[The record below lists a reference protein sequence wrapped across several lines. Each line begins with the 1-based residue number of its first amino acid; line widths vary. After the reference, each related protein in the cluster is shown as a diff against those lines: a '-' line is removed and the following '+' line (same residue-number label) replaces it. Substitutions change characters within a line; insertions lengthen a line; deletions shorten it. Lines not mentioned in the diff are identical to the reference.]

1 MINIKVVSKDSHN
14 VLSET
19 TTQDTLSL
27 VEPSVVILNVSKES
41 IASIKADGLDAVVQL
56 NDGQTITIKDF
67 FAADN
72 TLVLGDGDKLLWV
85 QFTDDTG
92 AFLNEV
98 VYNPLSE
105 IKPLLYK
112 DGVPAWAW
120 IPPLAALGALN
131 FDKSIKSSNDKHDT
145 TLESAEKAV
154 KDAVDAYQKAKDK
167 LDAAL
172 KDGLITPTEKAEIEN
187 AIAEAEKAKQEA
199 NDKLNAL
206 ADGEQKNDLEQQLN
220 ALPEL
225 KVPPINDKNE
235 NGIADDID
243 AALDDAEQAVKDA
256 QDKYDA
262 LEKEIEGKG
271 GIINPEDKAALDKSK
286 EELDAAIKEAEDL
299 VNALPDQPASVQ
311 DKKDQL
317 TEDLNN
323 LKTPGITVPE
333 VNDQDGNGIDDSVE
347 AAIDD
352 AEQAV
357 KDAQDKYDALEKE
370 IEGKGGIINPEDKAA
385 LDKSKEELD
394 AAIKDA
400 EDLVNALPDQPASVQ
415 DKKDQLTNDLNNLKT
430 PGITVP
436 EVNDTDSDGTID
448 SSVAAATAAVEA
460 AEEAEQDLID
470 AIADKGG
477 IINPDDKAEL
487 DALKAAVDTAKGIA
501 QGLVDALPDSESAK
515 QTELQGRLDGL
526 TTTVPGV
533 NDTDSDGTIDSSV
546 AAATAAVEAAEEAEQ
561 KLIDA
566 IAGKGGVI
574 NPADKLELDALK
586 DLVDTA
592 KGTAQTLVN
601 ALPDSESA
609 KQTELQGRLD
619 GLTTTVPG
627 VNDTDSDGTI
637 DSSVAAATAAVEA
650 AEEAEQK
657 G

>member
-501 QGLVDALPDSESAK
+501 QGLVDALPASESAK
-515 QTELQGRLDGL
+515 QTEL
-526 TTTVPGV
+526 
-533 NDTDSDGTIDSSV
+533 
-546 AAATAAVEAAEEAEQ
+546 
-561 KLIDA
+561 
-566 IAGKGGVI
+566 
-574 NPADKLELDALK
+574 
-586 DLVDTA
+586 
-592 KGTAQTLVN
+592 
-601 ALPDSESA
+601 
-609 KQTELQGRLD
+609 
-619 GLTTTVPG
+619 
-627 VNDTDSDGTI
+627 
-637 DSSVAAATAAVEA
+637 
-650 AEEAEQK
+650 
-657 G
+657 

>member
-72 TLVLGDGDKLLWV
+72 TLVLEGGDKLLWV

-243 AALDDAEQAVKDA
+243 AAIDDAEQAVKDA
-256 QDKYDA
+256 QEKYDA

-271 GIINPEDKAALDKSK
+271 GIINPEDKAALDQSK

-311 DKKDQL
+311 EKKDQL
-317 TEDLNN
+317 TDDLNN

-357 KDAQDKYDALEKE
+357 KDAQEKYDALEKE

-385 LDKSKEELD
+385 LDQSKEELD
-394 AAIKDA
+394 AAIKEA

-415 DKKDQLTNDLNNLKT
+415 DKKDQLTDDLNNLKT

-436 EVNDTDSDGTID
+436 EVNDQDGNGIDDS
-448 SSVAAATAAVEA
+448 VEA
-460 AEEAEQDLID
+460 AIDDAEQAVKD
-470 AIADKGG
+470 AQEKYDALEKEIEGKGG
-477 IINPDDKAEL
+477 IINPEDKAALDQSKEEL
-487 DALKAAVDTAKGIA
+487 DAAIK
-501 QGLVDALPDSESAK
+501 
-515 QTELQGRLDGL
+515 
-526 TTTVPGV
+526 
-533 NDTDSDGTIDSSV
+533 
-546 AAATAAVEAAEEAEQ
+546 EAE
-561 KLIDA
+561 D
-566 IAGKGGVI
+566 
-574 NPADKLELDALK
+574 
-586 DLVDTA
+586 
-592 KGTAQTLVN
+592 LVN
-601 ALPDSESA
+601 ALPDQPASVQD
-609 KQTELQGRLD
+609 KKDQ
-619 GLTTTVPG
+619 LTDDLNNLKTPGITVPE
-627 VNDTDSDGTI
+627 VNDQDSNGTP
-637 DSSVAAATAAVEA
+637 DDQDAANAADAIAKVKEAELAYKDLA
-650 AEEAEQK
+650 AEITKAEAD
-657 G
+657 GG

>member
-650 AEEAEQK
+650 AEEAEQN
-657 G
+657 